1 MVPVRSTLYLP
12 TPQPAEPSDARLL
25 GAMLEMYFAKCFELR
40 RRVAQSG
47 AAAGG
52 TSLTTVASA
61 NRRAR
66 VAAISGPRARGK
78 GETRAKLD
86 GDPRDGDLTCVEDLP
101 FIKFLHFV
109 GEMIV
114 GDRDKEKL
122 KAMKKAKEG
131 GGPRAAFA
139 RSDVW

>member
-1 MVPVRSTLYLP
+1 MKEDLLFDVIRVVPT
-12 TPQPAEPSDARLL
+12 
-25 GAMLEMYFAKCFELR
+25 FEE
-40 RRVAQSG
+40 
-47 AAAGG
+47 
-52 TSLTTVASA
+52 
-61 NRRAR
+61 
-66 VAAISGPRARGK
+66 
-78 GETRAKLD
+78 GE
-86 GDPRDGDLTCVEDLP
+86 LTCAEDLP

-122 KAMKKAKEG
+122 QAMKKAKEG